1 MATVTSLY
9 IYISYIYTYLYN
21 FNSLSSYI
29 PIACQSFSVTCS
41 MSLAY
46 PLSILFLYSY
56 FYTLHIPIFI
66 MCSSFTLVICLFNVP
81 ILFQVTYHV
90 SFHVVATRPCYTIH
104 FLNIVLSYIFLYYLV
119 LSYCTPLYFHLVLFI
134 S

>member
-9 IYISYIYTYLYN
+9 IGIPYIYTSYN
-21 FNSLSSYI
+21 NLNYLSSYM
-29 PIACQSFSVTCS
+29 PIACQPFYVTCS

-56 FYTLHIPIFI
+56 FYTLHIHILI

-90 SFHVVATRPCYTIH
+90 SSLC
-104 FLNIVLSYIFLYYLV
+104 L
-119 LSYCTPLYFHLVLFI
+119 FHLSVL
-134 S
+134 

>member
-1 MATVTSLY
+1 MVTVTSLY
-9 IYISYIYTYLYN
+9 ICISYIYTSYNN
-21 FNSLSSYI
+21 FNYLSAYM
-29 PIACQSFSVTCS
+29 PIACQPFSVTCS

-56 FYTLHIPIFI
+56 FYTLHIPILI

-90 SFHVVATRPCYTIH
+90 SSLC
-104 FLNIVLSYIFLYYLV
+104 L
-119 LSYCTPLYFHLVLFI
+119 FHLSVL
-134 S
+134 